1 VWCSAYPLPAA
12 SAADFSTAWLFLLN
26 GKVVA
31 ALKLAA
37 PVEATPRL
45 LNWGAVCTY
54 LCCSLNSDT
63 VVFKQ
68 DCRAAYRRSVT
79 AARNSG
85 VSPPSVSRDPVPPVE
100 RPDRDLPAAVTA
112 MEFCRD
118 ILLALT
124 KMTLGKEEHLASI
137 QKEITTVLRRGE
149 NNYYKSVLDLKD
161 EVLKIWKGSQR

>member
-1 VWCSAYPLPAA
+1 
-12 SAADFSTAWLFLLN
+12 
-26 GKVVA
+26 
-31 ALKLAA
+31 
-37 PVEATPRL
+37 
-45 LNWGAVCTY
+45 
-54 LCCSLNSDT
+54 
-63 VVFKQ
+63 
-68 DCRAAYRRSVT
+68 
-79 AARNSG
+79 
-85 VSPPSVSRDPVPPVE
+85 
-100 RPDRDLPAAVTA
+100 